1 MTKDIQTIYEKIRN
15 DIITLKIKPGS
26 RLKEEEVS
34 KQFKISRTPI
44 RDVFKRLEQDNL
56 LVIYP
61 QSGTFVTKIRLDSIN
76 DILFFRSAVEY
87 LVLTDLISVINPGDI
102 IRLKTLLDNQR
113 DLLKDDGKDND
124 EKFASFFFS
133 LDNEFHSII
142 FDKAG
147 KQSILTLLN
156 DSYPYFARYRYLTFL
171 RDEKEI
177 TSLLEIHYRIVE
189 VLENKDLANL
199 KGVVLAHNYAGLTG
213 IEKVRDR
220 HPDYFES

>member
-1 MTKDIQTIYEKIRN
+1 M
-15 DIITLKIKPGS
+15 
-26 RLKEEEVS
+26 
-34 KQFKISRTPI
+34 
-44 RDVFKRLEQDNL
+44 
-56 LVIYP
+56 
-61 QSGTFVTKIRLDSIN
+61 
-76 DILFFRSAVEY
+76 
-87 LVLTDLISVINPGDI
+87 
-102 IRLKTLLDNQR
+102 
-113 DLLKDDGKDND
+113 LKDDGKDND

-177 TSLLEIHYRIVE
+177 TSLLEIHYRIID
-189 VLENKDLANL
+189 VLESKDLTSL